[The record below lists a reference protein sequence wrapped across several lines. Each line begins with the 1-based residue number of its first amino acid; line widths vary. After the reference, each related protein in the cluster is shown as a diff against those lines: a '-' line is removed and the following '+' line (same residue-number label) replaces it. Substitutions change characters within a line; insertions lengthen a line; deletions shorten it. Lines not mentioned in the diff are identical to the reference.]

1 MSLMEAV
8 RRRLHPL
15 QGVVTVADYHAAK
28 RNKPFHEGR
37 IDVVGQDTLYSDK
50 TGLLHSLKE
59 VFRDEVYKFKA
70 KTDTPRIIDAGANI
84 GLSVRYFK
92 HLYPNANIIA
102 YEPDPVIFKMLTEN
116 VGSTPGV
123 DLRNSAAWIENTTL
137 TFYSE
142 GSLAGSTEID
152 FLGNQKAVTVAA
164 ERLKDEV
171 ASKPVDFLK
180 IDIEGAE
187 NSVLFD
193 IEDELENVDQLFFEY
208 HSTPG
213 KAQQL
218 GDLLN
223 LVTKAGYRYTINGA
237 HGAAHPF
244 VESVSHGFDLQ
255 LNVSCYRGIPGQ
267 G

>member
-1 MSLMEAV
+1 MGLMDAV
-8 RRRLHPL
+8 QRRLHPL
-15 QGVVTVADYHAAK
+15 QGIVSIADYHAAK
-28 RNKPFHEGR
+28 RYKPFQEGC
-37 IDVVGQDTLYSDK
+37 IDVVGESTSYSDK

-59 VFRDEVYKFKA
+59 IFRDEVYKFKA
-70 KTDTPRIIDAGANI
+70 KSDRPRIIDAGANI

-92 HLYPNANIIA
+92 YHYPNADVVA
-102 YEPDPVIFKMLTEN
+102 YEPDPEIFELLKKN
-116 VGSTPGV
+116 VGSMPGV
-123 DLRNSAAWIENTTL
+123 DLRNAAAWTENTTL

-152 FLGNQKAVTVAA
+152 FLGQQRSVTVPAQ
-164 ERLKDEV
+164 RLKDEL
-171 ASKPVDFLK
+171 SLKPVDFLK

-193 IEDELENVDQLFFEY
+193 IEDQLENVDQLFFEY

-213 KAQQL
+213 KPQHL

-237 HGAAHPF
+237 HGSPHPF
-244 VESVSHGFDLQ
+244 VEPVSHGFDLQ
-255 LNVSCYRGIPGQ
+255 LNVSCYRGVPEQ
-267 G
+267 

>member
-1 MSLMEAV
+1 MGLMEAV
-8 RRRLHPL
+8 ARRLHPL
-15 QGVVTVADYHAAK
+15 QGIVSVADYHTAK
-28 RNKPFHEGR
+28 RNKPFQEGR
-37 IDVVGQDTLYSDK
+37 IDVVGVDTLYSDK

-59 VFRDEVYKFKA
+59 VFGDEVYKFKA
-70 KTDTPRIIDAGANI
+70 KSNQPRIIDAGANI

-92 HLYPNANIIA
+92 HQYPKADIVA
-102 YEPDPVIFKMLTEN
+102 YEPDPAIFKLLKQN
-116 VGSTPGV
+116 VGSMPGV
-123 DLRNSAAWIENTTL
+123 DLRNAAAWTENTTL

-152 FLGNQKAVTVAA
+152 FLGQQKALTVAA

-171 ASKPVDFLK
+171 SLKPVDFLK

-213 KAQQL
+213 KPQQL

-237 HGAAHPF
+237 HGALHPF

-255 LNVSCYRGIPGQ
+255 LNVSCYRGVPGR
-267 G
+267 